1 MEKRKLMNR
10 KIFTTLLILLMI
22 FSTFSCSKNKTS
34 NISFEQIPQMSVGEQ
49 WAVISSPYIAY
60 KETPISTSKIASHG
74 RRGDIHQILGKKI
87 VVSEDLKE
95 KAIWY
100 KLPDGWIEESSIYI
114 CNNQFQAKTAAK
126 KITGDQ

>member
-1 MEKRKLMNR
+1 MLFKH
-10 KIFTTLLILLMI
+10 KIV
-22 FSTFSCSKNKTS
+22 SKNKTS

-60 KETPISTSKIASHG
+60 KETPISTSKIARHG

-87 VVSEDLKE
+87 LVSEDLKE
-95 KAIWY
+95 KTIWY

-114 CNNQFQAKTAAK
+114 YNNQFQAQTAAK
-126 KITGDQ
+126 KIINNK

>member
-1 MEKRKLMNR
+1 M
-10 KIFTTLLILLMI
+10 KINQNQTITSRTEFLYYAFRNILL
-22 FSTFSCSKNKTS
+22 
-34 NISFEQIPQMSVGEQ
+34 VGLPL
-49 WAVISSPYIAY
+49 V
-60 KETPISTSKIASHG
+60 
-74 RRGDIHQILGKKI
+74 

-95 KAIWY
+95 KTIWY